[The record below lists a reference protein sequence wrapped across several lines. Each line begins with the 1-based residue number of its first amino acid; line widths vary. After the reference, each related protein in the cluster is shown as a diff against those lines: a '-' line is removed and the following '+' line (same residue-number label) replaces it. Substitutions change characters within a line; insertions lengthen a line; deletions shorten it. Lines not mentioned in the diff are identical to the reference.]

1 MRRFAL
7 KKILLASVMLAGAVL
22 AAFPAAAQEFPKKQA
37 IRIVVPYSAGGGT
50 DVLARITADFLQR
63 RLGQAVVVENRVGA
77 SSAVGASYVANAP
90 ADGYTLL
97 FLAGGDLTAVPA
109 VRNNLPYKFDE
120 FTFLV
125 RGFASEPLF
134 LASPKLPVST
144 VPELVAYMKANPGKV
159 TLGTPGVG
167 HIVHLGMATF
177 ENAAGVKS
185 LAVPFPGS
193 APIYSE
199 MMAGR
204 IDVTLSTPP
213 FLEGLKVLGSVG
225 THRNQLYPNAP
236 TLEESGIQN
245 ASWDNWFGVVAP
257 PNLPR
262 PIADRLIEE
271 FLAVLKTPE
280 AIARYQAARIL
291 PVANPLTGE
300 AFKKKVQEEQRQ
312 WKAVVTR
319 EKIVLE

>member
-7 KKILLASVMLAGAVL
+7 KKILLSSVMLAGAVL

-37 IRIVVPYSAGGGT
+37 IKIVVPYSAGGGT

-177 ENAAGVKS
+177 ENAAGVKA

-225 THRNQLYPNAP
+225 THRNPLYPNAP

-257 PNLPR
+257 PNLPQ
-262 PIADRLIEE
+262 PIA
-271 FLAVLKTPE
+271 
-280 AIARYQAARIL
+280 
-291 PVANPLTGE
+291 
-300 AFKKKVQEEQRQ
+300 
-312 WKAVVTR
+312 
-319 EKIVLE
+319 